1 MSFGVLYK
9 AATGMLSL
17 STGMQTVSN
26 NLANVST
33 VGFKAMRTNYED
45 LISQCYY
52 SGGNHNQ
59 IGLGVKVSTIQT
71 VFNQG
76 AFKSTESDTDI
87 AIAGE
92 GFFNVRNPQTGEI
105 RYTRAGVY
113 TFRDDG
119 YMEDPSHNILQGWQM
134 STPKPGQAAVRIGS
148 PVDIKITQ
156 ITAPPLAT
164 TTVRS
169 VSNLNAGDP
178 SSYYYPANALADQIA
193 KGVAGAQ
200 AASAAAAASQAAWDP
215 LQADGS
221 GSDVPVA
228 AMSSAL
234 PIGLTA
240 SNKDEYNS
248 LFIAKYNALYGTDY
262 NTANASAAATI
273 SWDLEVVADGLEDPA
288 NGKLSQVQFDALVF
302 STTGGMAELAA
313 NRGQDAYAQVYQNA
327 YDGAYDAAEISVG
340 SGNEGMGFAGAWD
353 PTEKPPIAVDAYS
366 YSEPMTIY
374 DENGRE
380 HTLMIYYQKN
390 PHMENVWDY
399 IVTCDPAEDARTDA
413 SGSLLFADSTSFA
426 GLLQKGKITF
436 DADGHI
442 KDIEAENLDLSG
454 SRKASTDPPTPSGT
468 ASSAMQTASIGG
480 YFTASPTVDQA
491 TGQYVSSDRTYN
503 ITWGWHDPVTG
514 VWSGNNN
521 ANPPTSGFTWTD
533 DQGNSGFVVVDQK
546 SYPGPYTFGSGL
558 SVTFDSGNSPLVF
571 GAPGQDSVEFTA
583 HSEQTGWTRASTNSN
598 GHFDFTATF
607 TISAASSLIPP
618 ATQNPATVTQK
629 IGLDM
634 GSKKA
639 GSTWVNDGMSTTQYG
654 GVKSGIVNKD
664 QNGYPE
670 SSLQRV
676 YVREDG
682 MVVAVYDK
690 KREMELYQVCLTRF
704 RNPNGLDKKGDN
716 LFAATR
722 ESGEAINLV
731 PGEGGAGKV
740 LGNFLEQST
749 VDTATEIV
757 QMIMTQRGFQA
768 NSKSVTTKDTML
780 ATAIELKR

>member
-26 NLANVST
+26 NLANVNT

-76 AFKSTESDTDI
+76 AFKATESDTDI
-87 AIAGE
+87 AIAGD

-113 TFRDDG
+113 TFRNDG

-134 STPKPGQAAVRIGS
+134 SIPQPGQPAVRIGN
-148 PVDIKITQ
+148 PVDIQITQ
-156 ITAPPLAT
+156 LKAPPVAT

-169 VSNLNAGDP
+169 VSNLNAGDTP
-178 SSYYYPANALADQIA
+178 SYYYPANALADQIA

-200 AASAAAAASQAAWDP
+200 AASSASAASLATWNPPQSG
-215 LQADGS
+215 GS
-221 GSDVPVA
+221 GTDVPVE
-228 AMSSAL
+228 MLTSAQPSNL
-234 PIGLTA
+234 AA
-240 SNKDEYNS
+240 SNNAEYND
-248 LFIAKYNALYGTDY
+248 LFIKNYNDTHAP
-262 NTANASAAATI
+262 ASAVTAL
-273 SWDLEVVADGLEDPA
+273 SDLTVVADGLEDPA
-288 NGKLSQVQFDALVF
+288 AGKLSQAQFDALVF
-302 STTGGMAELAA
+302 QTTSGMEKLAA
-313 NRGQDAYAQVYQNA
+313 QRGEDAYAQVYQNA
-327 YDGAYDAAEISVG
+327 YDLAYDAAEVSVG
-340 SGNEGMGFAGAWD
+340 AGNEGMGFAGAWD
-353 PTEKPPIAVDAYS
+353 PTEKPPMAVGTYS

-399 IVTCDPAEDARTDA
+399 IVTCDPEEDARTDA
-413 SGSLLFADSTSFA
+413 SGKLLFTDPNSFA

-442 KDIEAENLDLSG
+442 KDIEAENLDLGG
-454 SRKASTDPPTPSGT
+454 SRQASADAPTPSGT

-480 YFTASPTVDQA
+480 YFNASPTVDPA
-491 TGQYVSSDRTYN
+491 TGKYVSSDRTYN
-503 ITWGWHDPVTG
+503 ITWGWQDPATG
-514 VWSGNNN
+514 VWSENNN

-533 DQGNSGFVVVDQK
+533 DQGNSGFVIVDSK

-558 SVTFDSGNSPLVF
+558 SVTFESNNSAMTF
-571 GAPGQDSVEFTA
+571 GAPGQDSIEFTA
-583 HSEQTGWTRASTNSN
+583 HSEQMGWTRAAANSN
-598 GHFDFTATF
+598 GHFDFTAAF
-607 TISAASSLIPP
+607 TTSAVGSLNPP
-618 ATQNPATVTQK
+618 LAQNPATVTQTV
-629 IGLDM
+629 GLDM
-634 GSKKA
+634 GSKKTGA
-639 GSTWVNDGMSTTQYG
+639 AWVNDGVSTTQYG
-654 GVKSGIVNKD
+654 GIKSGIISKD

-670 SSLQRV
+670 SSLQRT
-676 YVREDG
+676 YVRDDG

-690 KREMELYQVCLTRF
+690 KREMELYQICLTRF

-722 ESGEAINLV
+722 ESGEGIDLA
-731 PGEGGAGKV
+731 PGEGGAGKTI
-740 LGNFLEQST
+740 GNFLEQST